1 MEPLASASPSD
12 NHLDQEFLT
21 QITNYG
27 FIIERTTKRIRQNL
41 QRRFNAHHF
50 GVTVDQWV
58 VLDCI
63 RQCPGISQNEIADRT
78 FKDAPTVTRIID
90 QLCKKGLTIRL
101 VDENDRRRFIIQL
114 TAKGQKKVN
123 QMLPVVI
130 QMRKEGWKGLDL
142 ADYQRLMHIMETIFN
157 NLN

>member
-1 MEPLASASPSD
+1 MENPTGTNQAADLE
-12 NHLDQEFLT
+12 QEFLT

-63 RQCPGISQNEIADRT
+63 RQNQSISQNEIADRT

-90 QLCKKGLTIRL
+90 QLCKKGLTTRL
-101 VDENDRRRFIIQL
+101 IDESDRRRFMIEL
-114 TAKGQKKVN
+114 TPKGHKKVN
-123 QMLPVVI
+123 QMLPIVI
-130 QMRKEGWKGLDL
+130 EMRKDGWNGLDL
-142 ADYQRLMHIMETIFN
+142 SDYQKLMHIMSTIFN
-157 NLN
+157 NLD

>member
-1 MEPLASASPSD
+1 MENPTGTNLAAD
-12 NHLDQEFLT
+12 LEQEFLT

-63 RQCPGISQNEIADRT
+63 MQNRSISQNEIADRT

-90 QLCKKGLTIRL
+90 QLCKKGLTNRL
-101 VDENDRRRFIIQL
+101 IDENDRRRFIIEL
-114 TAKGQKKVN
+114 TPKGHKKVN

-130 QMRKEGWKGLDL
+130 EMRRDGWKGLDVS
-142 ADYQRLMHIMETIFN
+142 DYQRLMYIMSTIFN
-157 NLN
+157 NLD

>member
-1 MEPLASASPSD
+1 MENSTATGMDSQIE
-12 NHLDQEFLT
+12 QEFLT

-27 FIIERTTKRIRQNL
+27 FVIERTTKRIRQNL

-63 RQCPGISQNEIADRT
+63 YQNKSISQNEIADRT

-90 QLCKKGLTIRL
+90 QLCKKGLTTRST
-101 VDENDRRRFIIQL
+101 DENDRRRFMLKL
-114 TAKGQKKVN
+114 TAKGYKKVN

-130 QMRKEGWKGLDL
+130 QMRKDGWKGLDIT
-142 ADYQRLMHIMETIFN
+142 DYQRLMHIMSTIFN
-157 NLN
+157 NLD

>member
-1 MEPLASASPSD
+1 MENSTGTNQAADSE
-12 NHLDQEFLT
+12 QEFLT

-63 RQCPGISQNEIADRT
+63 RQNPSISQNEIADRT

-90 QLCKKGLTIRL
+90 QLCKKGLTTRL
-101 VDENDRRRFIIQL
+101 VDENDRRRFIVEL
-114 TAKGQKKVN
+114 TPKGHKKVS

-130 QMRKEGWKGLDL
+130 EMRKDGWKGLDI
-142 ADYQRLMHIMETIFN
+142 ADYQKLMHIMSTIFN
-157 NLN
+157 NLD

>member
-1 MEPLASASPSD
+1 MENPTGTNQAADSE
-12 NHLDQEFLT
+12 QEFLT

-63 RQCPGISQNEIADRT
+63 RQNQSISQNEIADRT

-90 QLCKKGLTIRL
+90 QLCKKGLTTRL
-101 VDENDRRRFIIQL
+101 IDESDRRRFIIEL
-114 TAKGQKKVN
+114 TPKGHKKVN
-123 QMLPVVI
+123 QMLPIVI
-130 QMRKEGWKGLDL
+130 EMRKDGWNSLDL
-142 ADYQRLMHIMETIFN
+142 SDYQKLMHIMSTIFN
-157 NLN
+157 NLD

>member
-1 MEPLASASPSD
+1 MEKPTGIHQAADLE
-12 NHLDQEFLT
+12 QEFLT

-27 FIIERTTKRIRQNL
+27 FVIERTTKRIRQNL

-63 RQCPGISQNEIADRT
+63 RQNQSMSQNEIADHT

-90 QLCKKGLTIRL
+90 QLCKKGLTTRV
-101 VDENDRRRFIIQL
+101 VDENDRRRFMIEL
-114 TAKGQKKVN
+114 TPKGYRKVN

-130 QMRKEGWKGLDL
+130 EMRKDGWRGLDVS
-142 ADYQRLMHIMETIFN
+142 DYHRLMHIMNTIFN
-157 NLN
+157 NLD